1 VSPLEAIRVSLT
13 LREAALRAIRAGI
26 VTGEI
31 ASNGIY
37 SAPAL
42 AAQLGVSA
50 TPVREAMLDLVAQ
63 GLVEPV
69 RNRGF
74 RILPV
79 GETDLDEIH
88 ELRLLI
94 EVPVSRELAG
104 KVPKAA
110 LERFRRFA
118 ADSVSAA
125 VSGDLVGYLSAD
137 RDFHL
142 GLLELHGNRRLV
154 DFISQLRDQARLYG
168 LGDLVAADSLAA
180 YAQEHDA
187 IIDSLEAGDAGEVE
201 RRMRRHLQ
209 HTRGSWAGRAEPGS
223 AR

>member
-1 VSPLEAIRVSLT
+1 VSPLEAIRASLS

-63 GLVEPV
+63 GIVEPV

-74 RILPV
+74 RIV
-79 GETDLDEIH
+79 AVDDTDLDEIY

-104 KVPKAA
+104 KVPAA
-110 LERFRRFA
+110 ELARFRRFA
-118 ADSVSAA
+118 ADSVAA
-125 VSGDLVGYLSAD
+125 AASGDLVGYLAAD

-154 DFISQLRDQARLYG
+154 DFISQLRDHARLYG
-168 LGDLVAADSLAA
+168 LGNLVAADSLAA
-180 YAQEHDA
+180 YAMEHEE
-187 IIDSLEAGDAGEVE
+187 IIDSLERGDVAEVE
-201 RRMRRHLQ
+201 ERMVRHLH
-209 HTRGSWAGRAEPGS
+209 HTRGSWAGRAEPE
-223 AR
+223 A

>member
-1 VSPLEAIRVSLT
+1 VSPLEAIRASLS
-13 LREAALRAIRAGI
+13 LREAALRSIRAGI

-31 ASNGIY
+31 GSDEIW

-74 RILPV
+74 RVVPADD
-79 GETDLDEIH
+79 TDLDEIH

-94 EVPVSRELAG
+94 EVPTSVRLAG
-104 KVPKAA
+104 RVPKAA
-110 LERFRRFA
+110 IVRFRRFA

-125 VSGDLVGYLSAD
+125 ANGDLVGYLSAD

-142 GLLELHGNRRLV
+142 GLLELNGNRRLV
-154 DFISQLRDQARLYG
+154 DFISQLRDQARLFG
-168 LGDLVAADSLAA
+168 LNELVAADALVA

-187 IIDSLEAGDAGEVE
+187 IIDSLEGGDAAEVE
-201 RRMRRHLQ
+201 ERMTRHLR
-209 HTRGSWAGRAEPGS
+209 HTRGSWAGREEP
-223 AR
+223 